1 MKDANTAGAVLVV
14 EDEAMVNLD
23 VSEALRDDGFE
34 TVQSYSGEEALSVL
48 ETRSDIRVVFADVNL
63 PGTIDGIQL
72 AREVQRRWP
81 QIELLMTSSHKASE
95 LGELDVVSHYG
106 RFVPKPYPP
115 HAVARRIHDI
125 LKAAA

>member
-1 MKDANTAGAVLVV
+1 MKDANTAGTVLVV

-23 VSEALRDDGFE
+23 VSEALRDEGFE

-48 ETRSDIRVVFADVNL
+48 EARSDIRVVFADVNL

-95 LGELDVVSHYG
+95 LGELDVVTHHG
-106 RFVPKPYPP
+106 RFVPKPYPA